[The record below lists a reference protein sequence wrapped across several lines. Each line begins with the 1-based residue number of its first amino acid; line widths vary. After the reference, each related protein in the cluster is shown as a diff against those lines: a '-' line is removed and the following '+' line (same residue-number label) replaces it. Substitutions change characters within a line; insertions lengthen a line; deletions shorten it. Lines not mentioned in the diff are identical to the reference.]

1 MEEWASSS
9 HPIEI
14 EPTGQQELLGDIV
27 FAWPSQQ
34 SRSSSAT
41 SPSETAEG
49 LAGEQPTVLLVE
61 DEPVILLTLGEMLRS
76 KGVQVIETFD
86 AEAAIGVIQSGTQV
100 DVVLTDVR
108 FPSGRD
114 GFALVRWLR
123 EHQARAR
130 VFVTSGQVKR
140 NEAIHQL
147 EAPEAFIAKP
157 YDAMTLASQLAAL
170 AKRSSKEN

>member
-1 MEEWASSS
+1 MEEWGSS
-9 HPIEI
+9 HEGQPELAA
-14 EPTGQQELLGDIV
+14 QQEFSGDAV
-27 FAWPSQQ
+27 CGWPSQL

-41 SPSETAEG
+41 SPSDAAEG
-49 LAGEQPTVLLVE
+49 LAGDQPTVLLVE

-76 KGVQVIETFD
+76 KGVQVVETFD
-86 AEAAIGVIQSGTQV
+86 AEAAIAVIESGTQV

-108 FPSGRD
+108 FPNGRD

-123 EHQARAR
+123 EHQAGAR